1 MQQQA
6 AAPTQS
12 APPQDATTGD
22 APPKQVAQA
31 LERLGQAG
39 RLIADVRLGADR
51 LLEALFFVEDEP
63 NHQHTSKCVNLI
75 AREGSLMRH
84 HLDDLRSIGRQLE
97 ESGVLTDSLRSRSN
111 SWGLHM
117 PLVCPDGAVVAYAW
131 KRQLAGQAG
140 ASAVDRTRLALKAF
154 TDQKKRFFLHLAD
167 DSVVESAK
175 KKHCSPRA
183 MNSQEEIG
191 DQRTVADILSGLEKE
206 VPNLQTFT
214 HQRLDWLK
222 QATSLTFA
230 ANESSLKNP
239 SFPSTSK
246 LRQGSVSISTGDKAA
261 VIELLLPCVFR
272 AVVSLHTAG
281 SMDPDAVAFFSPDE
295 EHASMALQY
304 FISSSPE
311 TALHCL
317 LHWVCSYQSLFTKV
331 CSKLIIEVSNYFYE
345 TYVAIQQ
352 SEKALNMFLVPAI
365 AFMDQSFVFD
375 VHPFLMFFGFI
386 FLVGEAMMVY
396 KTVRA
401 ERKVQKFVHM
411 FIHLLALCLGIVG
424 LHSAFK
430 FHEKSHIP
438 NLLTLHSWIG
448 IGTFS
453 LFCLQWLLGLSLF
466 LFGGSSIETRARAA
480 PWHVVGGRAL
490 FFMAICAALTGL
502 MQRATFL
509 QPVMNKYESRLINF
523 LGLAILLFGVT
534 VELSISLARYI

>member
-12 APPQDATTGD
+12 APPQDATAATGD

-51 LLEALFFVEDEP
+51 LLEGLFFVAAEP
-63 NHQHTSKCVNLI
+63 HQQSSSKFINLI
-75 AREGSLMRH
+75 LREDSLMRR
-84 HLDDLRSIGRQLE
+84 HLHDLRTIGRQLE

-191 DQRTVADILSGLEKE
+191 DQRTLADILLGLEKE
-206 VPNLQTFT
+206 VPNLQAFT

-222 QATSLTFA
+222 QATSLTSA

-239 SFPSTSK
+239 SFPSSSK

-261 VIELLLPCVFR
+261 VIELLVPCVFR

-295 EHASMALQY
+295 GGSYLHARGFSLHHVYRHVSEHASMALQY

-331 CSKLIIEVSNYFYE
+331 CSKCGKLLSMDKQSGVLLPPVWRPFRSFTPTNNPQKSSSNGSNCSLDLI
-345 TYVAIQQ
+345 
-352 SEKALNMFLVPAI
+352 
-365 AFMDQSFVFD
+365 
-375 VHPFLMFFGFI
+375 
-386 FLVGEAMMVY
+386 
-396 KTVRA
+396 
-401 ERKVQKFVHM
+401 
-411 FIHLLALCLGIVG
+411 
-424 LHSAFK
+424 SAF
-430 FHEKSHIP
+430 HI
-438 NLLTLHSWIG
+438 SC
-448 IGTFS
+448 FS
-453 LFCLQWLLGLSLF
+453 DK
-466 LFGGSSIETRARAA
+466 A
-480 PWHVVGGRAL
+480 
-490 FFMAICAALTGL
+490 
-502 MQRATFL
+502 
-509 QPVMNKYESRLINF
+509 
-523 LGLAILLFGVT
+523 
-534 VELSISLARYI
+534 